1 MTQGTTTTGRSGGN
15 GDAGPRRPQRGARRR
30 RSRAGGRGGRWL
42 LVLVLV
48 GLCSGGGYWA
58 YQAGLLDRRTLARL
72 PIPGLQAP
80 ASQELTL
87 YFADPRW
94 TRLAPELRQV
104 SAPGGAVA
112 TLHAV
117 VAALAEGPREGHA
130 AVLPAST
137 RLRGAYLGRDGLAV
151 LDFEEELERFYPG
164 GASGEVLTV
173 FAVVNSVAANV
184 PGVERVQLLIGGSE
198 RETLA
203 GHVKIS
209 EPLAPD
215 PQWLQPAPR

>member
-1 MTQGTTTTGRSGGN
+1 MTQDRRAQGRSGGS
-15 GDAGPRRPQRGARRR
+15 GDAGPRRPQRAVRRR

-42 LVLVLV
+42 LVVVLL
-48 GLCSGGGYWA
+48 GLCAGGGYWA
-58 YQAGLLDRRTLARL
+58 HRAGWLDRRILDRL
-72 PIPGLQAP
+72 PIPGLQPP

-87 YFADPRW
+87 YFADSRW

-104 SAPGGAVA
+104 PPPGGAVA

-130 AVLPAST
+130 AVLPAAT

-151 LDFEEELERFYPG
+151 LDFEEELGRFYPG

-173 FAVVNSVAANV
+173 FAVVNSVTANV
-184 PGVERVQLLIGGSE
+184 PGVERVQLLIGGAE